1 MRRQTLIAIAAALIL
16 GLVAV
21 YLANTL
27 LNATQ
32 QRQEETELTR
42 VAVAAVPM
50 AYGTEITPDKIRFAN
65 YPKNSLPAGSF
76 GNAAELFPKGERRIA
91 LMSIAPNEPI
101 LADKISGAG
110 KNASIA
116 TLLPDGMRAA
126 SVRINDVSGVA
137 GFVQP
142 NDSVDVLITRDVP
155 GGDHNT
161 QMTDVLLQNVR
172 VVAIDQQAKN
182 ADGSPKVAKTA
193 TLEVSPL
200 DAQKL
205 ALAQEI
211 GTLSL
216 VLRKP
221 GEQNN
226 PVVETISLN
235 DLRYNIYGG
244 ARYPAPAVVG
254 GYGSGLG
261 GAMAGAMN
269 GAGNRIAS
277 ATVSRPARKASS
289 KPAAPATKSVQI
301 YRGVEGNEVKV
312 GGNGA

>member
-21 YLANTL
+21 YLANTF

-32 QRQEETELTR
+32 RESEATQLTR

-50 AYGTEITPDKIRFAN
+50 AYGTEITADKIRFAN

-76 GNAAELFPKGERRIA
+76 GNAAELFPKGERRVA
-91 LMSIAPNEPI
+91 LMSIAPNELI

-142 NDSVDVLITRDVP
+142 NDSVDVLITRQFQN
-155 GGDHNT
+155 GNSG
-161 QMTDVLLQNVR
+161 QQITDMLLQDVK
-172 VVAIDQQAKN
+172 VLAIGQRTQG
-182 ADGSPKVAKTA
+182 ADGKPIAARNA
-193 TLEVSPL
+193 TLQVDPL
-200 DAQKL
+200 AAQKL

-211 GTLSL
+211 GSLSL

-221 GEQNN
+221 GQAQDMAMV
-226 PVVETISLN
+226 PTVSLN
-235 DLRYNIYGG
+235 DLRYG
-244 ARYPAPAVVG
+244 
-254 GYGSGLG
+254 
-261 GAMAGAMN
+261 
-269 GAGNRIAS
+269 
-277 ATVSRPARKASS
+277 
-289 KPAAPATKSVQI
+289 I
-301 YRGVEGNEVKV
+301 YRGVPAQVATGAAPPQVQVTRIATPARPRARPAAPPQPKTKPIEVIRGTTGNEYQV
-312 GGNGA
+312 GDYEG

>member
-21 YLANTL
+21 YLANTF

-32 QRQEETELTR
+32 RESEATQLTR

-50 AYGTEITPDKIRFAN
+50 AYGTEITADKIRFAN

-76 GNAAELFPKGERRIA
+76 GNAAELFPKGERRVA
-91 LMSIAPNEPI
+91 LMSIAPNELI

-142 NDSVDVLITRDVP
+142 NDSVDVLITRQFQN
-155 GGDHNT
+155 GNSG
-161 QMTDVLLQNVR
+161 QQITDMLLQDVK
-172 VVAIDQQAKN
+172 VLAIGQRTQG
-182 ADGSPKVAKTA
+182 ADGKPIAARNA
-193 TLEVSPL
+193 TLQVDPL
-200 DAQKL
+200 AAQKL

-211 GTLSL
+211 GSLSL

-221 GEQNN
+221 GQAQDMAMV
-226 PVVETISLN
+226 PTVSLN
-235 DLRYNIYGG
+235 DLRYG
-244 ARYPAPAVVG
+244 
-254 GYGSGLG
+254 
-261 GAMAGAMN
+261 
-269 GAGNRIAS
+269 
-277 ATVSRPARKASS
+277 
-289 KPAAPATKSVQI
+289 I
-301 YRGVEGNEVKV
+301 YRGVPAQVATGAPPPQVQVARTAAPARPRARPAAPPRPKTKPIEVIRGTTGNEYQV
-312 GGNGA
+312 GDYEG

>member
-32 QRQEETELTR
+32 RESEATQLTR

-50 AYGTEITPDKIRFAN
+50 GYGTEITPDKIRFAN

-76 GNAAELFPKGERRIA
+76 GNAAELFPKGERRVA
-91 LMSIAPNEPI
+91 LMSIAPNELI

-142 NDSVDVLITRDVP
+142 NDSVDVLITRQFQN
-155 GGDHNT
+155 GNSN
-161 QMTDVLLQNVR
+161 QQITDMLLQDVK
-172 VVAIDQQAKN
+172 VLAIGGQTQG
-182 ADGSPKVAKTA
+182 ADGKPIAARNA
-193 TLEVSPL
+193 TLQVDPL
-200 DAQKL
+200 AAQKL

-211 GTLSL
+211 GSLSL

-221 GEQNN
+221 GQAQDMAMV
-226 PVVETISLN
+226 PTVSLN
-235 DLRYNIYGG
+235 DLRYG
-244 ARYPAPAVVG
+244 
-254 GYGSGLG
+254 
-261 GAMAGAMN
+261 
-269 GAGNRIAS
+269 
-277 ATVSRPARKASS
+277 
-289 KPAAPATKSVQI
+289 I
-301 YRGVEGNEVKV
+301 YRGVPAQVATGAAPPQIQVARTAAPARPRARPAAPPRPKTKPIEVIRGTTGNEYQV
-312 GGNGA
+312 GDYEG